1 MPAQGLVDL
10 RPSVSAVEGHAAE
23 GEHRRAF
30 VAEIL
35 VEPMRHALV
44 ERLDD
49 ANLISPTGRS
59 RSSTEPG
66 ASGAL

>member
-1 MPAQGLVDL
+1 
-10 RPSVSAVEGHAAE
+10 
-23 GEHRRAF
+23 
-30 VAEIL
+30 
-35 VEPMRHALV
+35 MRHALV

-66 ASGAL
+66 ASGAS

>member
-1 MPAQGLVDL
+1 
-10 RPSVSAVEGHAAE
+10 
-23 GEHRRAF
+23 
-30 VAEIL
+30 
-35 VEPMRHALV
+35 MRHALV

-59 RSSTEPG
+59 RSSTEPR